1 MMKKNRSKGYLIL
14 GILFVLLSAVMFK
27 LAMPDKKALETNKE
41 IVKKEQELLKLY
53 KTELSRIK
61 GDLDSSE
68 DDQ

>member
-1 MMKKNRSKGYLIL
+1 MT
-14 GILFVLLSAVMFK
+14 
-27 LAMPDKKALETNKE
+27 MPDKKALETNKE